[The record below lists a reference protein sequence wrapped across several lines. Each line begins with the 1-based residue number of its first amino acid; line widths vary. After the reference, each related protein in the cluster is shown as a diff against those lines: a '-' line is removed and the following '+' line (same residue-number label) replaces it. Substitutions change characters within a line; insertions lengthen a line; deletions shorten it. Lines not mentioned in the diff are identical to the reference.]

1 MKTRTIVAA
10 AVTASLA
17 AGAVGGALLFAPQL
31 SGAQETSISASATPA
46 APDAADPG
54 GPGPGRGG
62 PGAELEVA
70 ATAIGISASDLRTAI
85 GGGATIA
92 QVAKDHGVDVQKVID
107 ALVADARAK
116 LQKVQDALPDRIA
129 AMVNGTAPLG
139 RPRGPGARGPRGPGG
154 KGMAPALGAV
164 AKALDMSE
172 ADLRAALQSGK
183 SVADVA
189 AEKGVDVQ
197 KVIDAAVAAA
207 SARIDQAVA
216 AGNLDSAAAAKLKA
230 ALNERVSAFVH
241 GHHPG
246 AGPRGATS
254 QGASFQ
260 S

>member
-1 MKTRTIVAA
+1 
-10 AVTASLA
+10 
-17 AGAVGGALLFAPQL
+17 
-31 SGAQETSISASATPA
+31 
-46 APDAADPG
+46 
-54 GPGPGRGG
+54 
-62 PGAELEVA
+62 
-70 ATAIGISASDLRTAI
+70 
-85 GGGATIA
+85 
-92 QVAKDHGVDVQKVID
+92 
-107 ALVADARAK
+107 
-116 LQKVQDALPDRIA
+116 
-129 AMVNGTAPLG
+129 
-139 RPRGPGARGPRGPGG
+139 
-154 KGMAPALGAV
+154 MAPALGAV

-230 ALNERVSAFVH
+230 ALNERMTAFVH
-241 GHHPG
+241 GRHPG